1 MNEVLERAG
10 YVVEATGDLGTAV
23 DRVATS
29 DIDLLI
35 THPYVEEITGYQ
47 AAKYLRQRNPRMGVL
62 VVAGLVDDD
71 RLNIPAGLEGF
82 EIFPKPFAA
91 AQLIQ
96 EVELVLKMT
105 RERLG
110 VSKS

>member
-1 MNEVLERAG
+1 
-10 YVVEATGDLGTAV
+10 
-23 DRVATS
+23 
-29 DIDLLI
+29 
-35 THPYVEEITGYQ
+35 
-47 AAKYLRQRNPRMGVL
+47 MGVL